1 MLILR
6 PYQRASIDAIYA
18 YFQEKSGHPLVVIP
32 TAGGK
37 SLVMAKFIQEALA
50 LYPPTRILV
59 ITHVRELISQNHA
72 ELLGVWPEA
81 PAGIHSAGLKA
92 RDVESQVL
100 FCGIQSVHKRAY
112 DIQRCDLILV
122 DEAHLI
128 PRKANTMYRRFLDDL
143 KKINPYMKII
153 GFTATPYRL
162 DSGLLHSGKGALFDD
177 IAYEVSVRELIDQ
190 GYLSPLISKHTDTQL
205 DVTGVGSRAGE
216 FIASQLESAVDLDP
230 VTQAAV
236 DEVIALG
243 EARRSWLF
251 FCSGVAHAEHIRD
264 AIRARDI
271 TCECIFG
278 STPKEE
284 RDTIVADFK
293 AGKIRSL
300 AAMNVLTTGFNAPAV
315 DLIAMLH
322 PTK

>member
-6 PYQRASIDAIYA
+6 PYQRAAIDAIYA
-18 YFQEKSGHPLVVIP
+18 YFQEKEGHPLIVIP

-37 SLVMAKFIQEALA
+37 SLVMATFIQEALT

-72 ELLGVWPEA
+72 ELLNVWPEA

-128 PRKANTMYRRFLDDL
+128 PRRSDTMYRRFLDDL
-143 KKINPYMKII
+143 KIINPYMKII

-162 DSGLLHSGKGALFDD
+162 DSGLLHRGKGAL
-177 IAYEVSVRELIDQ
+177 
-190 GYLSPLISKHTDTQL
+190 SP
-205 DVTGVGSRAGE
+205 
-216 FIASQLESAVDLDP
+216 ASDP
-230 VTQAAV
+230 VAASSSPHSLKPPW
-236 DEVIALG
+236 I
-243 EARRSWLF
+243 W
-251 FCSGVAHAEHIRD
+251 IR
-264 AIRARDI
+264 
-271 TCECIFG
+271 
-278 STPKEE
+278 
-284 RDTIVADFK
+284 
-293 AGKIRSL
+293 
-300 AAMNVLTTGFNAPAV
+300 
-315 DLIAMLH
+315 
-322 PTK
+322 